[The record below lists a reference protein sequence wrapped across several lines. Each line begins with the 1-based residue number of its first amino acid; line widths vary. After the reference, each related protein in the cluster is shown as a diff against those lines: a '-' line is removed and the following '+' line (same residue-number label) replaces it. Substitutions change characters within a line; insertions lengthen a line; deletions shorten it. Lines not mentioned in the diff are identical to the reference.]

1 MTDYIQFLKSLAV
14 PELLFSRPV
23 IDLTVRRDVVVN
35 VEQYAPDSERY
46 AAIDRVTFD
55 ADPESGW
62 AIVGRGA
69 TKAEAVSD
77 LLDRLAE
84 KEQS

>member
-1 MTDYIQFLKSLAV
+1 MTYIDFLKSLAT

-23 IDLTVRRDVVVN
+23 IDLQIKRDIVVN
-35 VEQYAPDSERY
+35 VEQYAPPTERY

-55 ADPESGW
+55 GDPESGW

-69 TKAEAVSD
+69 TKAEAVTD
-77 LLDRLAE
+77 LLDKLAE
-84 KEQS
+84 RESA